1 MDCVLIP
8 FFVLFGSLLFFFV
21 WCFVPSQA
29 EQMKKF
35 PPSTILPIISPFQ
48 FNWKLLF
55 ICCSLIYQVNDKI
68 STHTDCGCADLKD
81 KVLEVISSVFVS
93 KAHLK
98 ILFYQCSNCSDT
110 V

>member
-35 PPSTILPIISPFQ
+35 LPSTIIADYFSISVQ
-48 FNWKLLF
+48 LKTIVYLLF
-55 ICCSLIYQVNDKI
+55 TYLL
-68 STHTDCGCADLKD
+68 G
-81 KVLEVISSVFVS
+81 ER
-93 KAHLK
+93 
-98 ILFYQCSNCSDT
+98 
-110 V
+110 